1 MKAEIAKAEWKNA
14 VEALN
19 DAITLTIGGGYKG
32 AESRAYFAMEHA
44 ARAALATK
52 NQEPKTHTS
61 VEKAVNNQLVRSG
74 EITADRGAELGAGRQ
89 KRQNADYS
97 SFYESSEDAAHK
109 GCERAARFLGET
121 RAYLVSRGL
130 PEKGLQK
137 VPELPGSQPIQPG
150 GDPDVRTPGTPRD
163 PMRALKESQQTRKP
177 DRGRNH

>member
-74 EITADRGAELGAGRQ
+74 EITADSGAELGAGRQ

-97 SFYESSEDAAHK
+97 SFYECLRLRGDSSIGTGMEWAPERGRSGDAEVSFSWRRVLRGVRGGCPVAHA
-109 GCERAARFLGET
+109 AARAEDGVC
-121 RAYLVSRGL
+121 ACVGSPGARG
-130 PEKGLQK
+130 
-137 VPELPGSQPIQPG
+137 
-150 GDPDVRTPGTPRD
+150 
-163 PMRALKESQQTRKP
+163 
-177 DRGRNH
+177 